1 MYTYRADVLVLV
13 QCINVHVYTWQQSFK
28 STRNTVPVVVQEL
41 PGYLMAGWTRCM
53 NVLVSCDYQDG
64 SAAGT
69 GKSLAMC
76 FGANVLKSV
85 RGVTSLSF
93 HQDK

>member
-1 MYTYRADVLVLV
+1 
-13 QCINVHVYTWQQSFK
+13 
-28 STRNTVPVVVQEL
+28 
-41 PGYLMAGWTRCM
+41 M

-76 FGANVLKSV
+76 FGAMVAS
-85 RGVTSLSF
+85 
-93 HQDK
+93 

>member
-1 MYTYRADVLVLV
+1 MSVSV
-13 QCINVHVYTWQQSFK
+13 SF
-28 STRNTVPVVVQEL
+28 
-41 PGYLMAGWTRCM
+41 
-53 NVLVSCDYQDG
+53 DYQDG

-76 FGANVLKSV
+76 FGAIVALSNVLKSV